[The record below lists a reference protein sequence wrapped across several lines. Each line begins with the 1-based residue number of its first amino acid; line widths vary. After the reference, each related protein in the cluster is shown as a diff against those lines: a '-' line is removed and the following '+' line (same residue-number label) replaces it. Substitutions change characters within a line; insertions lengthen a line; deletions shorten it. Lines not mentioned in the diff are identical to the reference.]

1 MSFLFDASS
10 IFEALIGENVGIL
23 SDNYTL
29 EIARYELGN
38 ILWRSRALTKDI
50 NDGEC
55 IRLANLIKNVLKLLN
70 VINIGCC
77 EVEILKIAEEL
88 KMTFYDSS
96 YVFIARE
103 RGIPLITEDEQL
115 RRKAEGYIKVMNV
128 EELVKS
134 RGF

>member
-1 MSFLFDASS
+1 M
-10 IFEALIGENVGIL
+10 
-23 SDNYTL
+23 
-29 EIARYELGN
+29 
-38 ILWRSRALTKDI
+38 
-50 NDGEC
+50 
-55 IRLANLIKNVLKLLN
+55 KLLN